1 MKSIGVWYEVVKE
14 ELPPLEIHINLWN
27 LKRGSKRIFPFI
39 DLGISIP
46 DFRKIKVLDILL
58 PFNIDENK
66 IADLYKHVNTP
77 DTARLIFNEIECE
90 ISSKDRYSVIKS
102 DNFENSKLLISIKS
116 EDRLVSF
123 VNCNRSEDSTILSI
137 DFEELK
143 KDDKFNEYN
152 ELYFRFRM
160 NSESI
165 KKALFRAVQ
174 KKNWFLESG
183 FVETQIIDI
192 KINQERNLPHNICK
206 DYRLRKFKFAVFKKI
221 HLLVM
226 SDSSDEVDTF
236 GTGIYE
242 CRKLEEHDWDNYLE
256 NEYDVTNI
264 LAYHWKEK
272 SKEENRIYSFSKLIR
287 ISSASTNMK
296 VIITYIFVVILLG
309 ALGSGLFELAE
320 CLLLMN

>member
-1 MKSIGVWYEVVKE
+1 MKSIGVWYEVAKE

-27 LKRGSKRIFPFI
+27 LKKGKKNTVPFI
-39 DLGISIP
+39 DLGISVP
-46 DFRKIKVLDILL
+46 DFRKIKLLDVLL
-58 PFNIDENK
+58 PFSIDENE
-66 IADLYKHVNTP
+66 ITDLYEQVKVP

-90 ISSKDRYSVIKS
+90 ISSRDRYSVIES
-102 DNFENSKLLISIKS
+102 DNFENPKLLIRIKS
-116 EDRLVSF
+116 GDELVSF
-123 VNCNRSEDSTILSI
+123 VRCNSCEETTILSI

-143 KDDKFNEYN
+143 RDDKFDEYN
-152 ELYFRFRM
+152 DLYFRFRV

-165 KKALFRAVQ
+165 KKSLFRPIQ

-183 FVETQIIDI
+183 FIETQIIDI
-192 KINQERNLPHNICK
+192 KINQERNLPHNVCK
-206 DYRLRKFKFAVFKKI
+206 EYRLKKYKYAVFKKI

-242 CRKLEEHDWDNYLE
+242 CRKLEEYGWDNYLE
-256 NEYDVTNI
+256 NDYDVTNI

-272 SKEENRIYSFSKLIR
+272 NKDEKRIYSFSKLIR

-296 VIITYIFVVILLG
+296 VIITYVLVVILSG
-309 ALGSGLFELAE
+309 AFGSGLFELIAF
-320 CLLLMN
+320 LFIY